1 MITPITRLSLFI
13 AFALAAA
20 PVDAQ
25 FLRPHEPFDST
36 KAQSLPLEP
45 GKILITGED
54 GSLTA
59 HDFQFELADTDASR
73 STGLMHRAELA
84 ADRGMLFDF
93 KRDRIVTM
101 WMRNTFIPLD
111 MLFLSV
117 EGKIITIAENTVPHS
132 EKAVSSRK
140 RVRSVLEVAA
150 GTVRRLGIKVGD
162 RVQHT
167 LFTE

>member
-1 MITPITRLSLFI
+1 MITPLIRLSLFI
-13 AFALAAA
+13 AFVFSAS

-45 GKILITGED
+45 GVIHVVGED
-54 GSLTA
+54 GSVTEYA
-59 HDFQFELADTDASR
+59 FQIEFADTNVSR
-73 STGLMHRAELA
+73 STGLMHRSEIA

-93 KRDRIVTM
+93 KRDRMVTM

-117 EGKIITIAENTVPHS
+117 DGQIITIAENTVPHS
-132 EKAVSSRK
+132 EKTVSSRK

-150 GTVRRLGIKVGD
+150 GTVQRLGIKIGD
-162 RVQHT
+162 RVQHVM
-167 LFTE
+167 FAE

>member
-1 MITPITRLSLFI
+1 MITPLIRLSLFI
-13 AFALAAA
+13 TLVLSAA

-25 FLRPHEPFDST
+25 FLRPYEPFDST

-45 GKILITGED
+45 GEIHVTGED
-54 GSLTA
+54 GSITA
-59 HDFQFELADTDASR
+59 HAFQFELADTDASR
-73 STGLMHRAELA
+73 STGLMHRAEIA

-93 KRDRIVTM
+93 KRDRMVTM

-117 EGKIITIAENTVPHS
+117 EGEIITIVENTVPHS
-132 EKAVSSRK
+132 EKTVSSRK

-150 GTVRRLGIKVGD
+150 GTVQRLGLKVGD
-162 RVQHT
+162 RVQHAM
-167 LFTE
+167 FAE

>member
-1 MITPITRLSLFI
+1 MITPLVRISLFI
-13 AFALAAA
+13 AFVFSAA

-36 KAQSLPLEP
+36 KAQTLPLEP
-45 GKILITGED
+45 SVIHVVGED
-54 GSLTA
+54 GSVTE
-59 HDFQFELADTDASR
+59 HGFQIELADTNASR
-73 STGLMHRAELA
+73 STGLMHRAEIA
-84 ADRGMLFDF
+84 PDRGMLFDF
-93 KRDRIVTM
+93 KRDRMVTM

-117 EGKIITIAENTVPHS
+117 NGQVITIAENTVPHS
-132 EKAVSSRK
+132 EKTVSSRK

-150 GTVRRLGIKVGD
+150 GTVQRLDIKVGD

-167 LFTE
+167 MFPE